1 MLGGFSLQ
9 RLSDPLCRVFKME
22 IFYQSLLQIQWS
34 SIYLMLK
41 CFGSVLG
48 VACCQIFDMASAP
61 KKKRLS
67 GSSQT
72 AAPKKSKTMDDY
84 AVPAWV
90 PEVKR
95 AVDTLR
101 TWMSV
106 PE

>member
-1 MLGGFSLQ
+1 MSSLQ
-9 RLSDPLCRVFKME
+9 DGNILSIIAANSVVFNLFK
-22 IFYQSLLQIQWS
+22 
-34 SIYLMLK
+34 LK

-48 VACCQIFDMASAP
+48 VACCQVFDMASAAP

-67 GSSQT
+67 GGQT